1 MAYESGRFLHRHTVQ
16 LNATRPV
23 TPLLS
28 TFLDM
33 FVGRQLRTE
42 TEALGCYFISKTSKL
57 FDVS

>member
-1 MAYESGRFLHRHTVQ
+1 MTYESRRFPQRHTVQ

-33 FVGRQLRTE
+33 FVGRQLRAE
-42 TEALGCYFISKTSKL
+42 IEAPDCQLISKTRKH
-57 FDVS
+57 FDVA